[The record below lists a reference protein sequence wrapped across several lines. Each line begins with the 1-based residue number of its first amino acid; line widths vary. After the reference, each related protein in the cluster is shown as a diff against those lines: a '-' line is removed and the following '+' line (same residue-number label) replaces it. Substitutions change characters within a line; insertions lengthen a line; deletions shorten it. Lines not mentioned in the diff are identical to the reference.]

1 MLNEPK
7 FYTSSQRGEVIL
19 WMAEEEQ
26 ERKRYDI
33 IKGGR
38 KLVREMKEELIKG
51 VEASGNEEDII
62 NGKEECY
69 ILTLIEEMRTKGEE
83 PNQWASAQRS

>member
-7 FYTSSQRGEVIL
+7 FYTSSQREEVIL

-33 IKGGR
+33 MKGGR
-38 KLVREMKEELIKG
+38 KLVR
-51 VEASGNEEDII
+51 
-62 NGKEECY
+62 
-69 ILTLIEEMRTKGEE
+69 
-83 PNQWASAQRS
+83 